1 MDQSFLIY
9 LIETLFGI
17 LSNAA
22 VQKIDNC
29 NIFLIIAENEF
40 LKDILCNIC
49 DLKCDIIIKI
59 YF

>member
-1 MDQSFLIY
+1 MDQSFLIS
-9 LIETLFGI
+9 LIETLFGV
-17 LSNAA
+17 LWNAA
-22 VQKIDNC
+22 VQKIDNR

-49 DLKCDIIIKI
+49 DLECDIRIKI